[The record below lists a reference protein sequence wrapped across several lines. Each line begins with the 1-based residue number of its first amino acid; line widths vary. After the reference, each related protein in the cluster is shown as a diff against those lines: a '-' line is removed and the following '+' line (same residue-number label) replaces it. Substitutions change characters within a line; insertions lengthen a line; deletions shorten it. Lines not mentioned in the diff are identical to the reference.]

1 MPAVKNR
8 IPDALA
14 KFETIDT
21 SASWQI
27 YNGTGS
33 KAGRSAFLSTHQTL
47 RIKPTT
53 SGIPITLETEFY
65 ANASDLGRQ
74 MVFTSFVRC
83 HVGATV
89 TTLLCDAL
97 SPMPSY
103 STGTQIQI
111 EKSIPRSEHGT
122 LATGGW
128 TVIRSNSHTPPN
140 VGSQPKIKMS
150 MIIEVSDH
158 SGLVNSVEPYVY
170 ISIPACY
177 GEFDFQNNKAAYYSF
192 NGLPQVLR
200 DYEKS
205 SSPTWPLFRMLDVLN
220 FGTGLADEYA
230 DEWTYVDY
238 MDGFDGTSSTRSKL
252 VDPVVAPISVLPWL
266 NQFVGSKN
274 TAGTATRTPWA
285 SIPATWGL
293 IDSQMDEDAD
303 GTLAWEEFE
312 SYSPSFA
319 NSENALRWQV
329 STGYAGFAAGSYEAL
344 EAAVKFVLT
353 GTKWVQISKMG
364 FTVSPGPPEI
374 ISPTWTLTVTTYV
387 EETPDVTS
395 ISDTSAL
402 VEGIIND
409 VKPIGIKII
418 HELIAM
424 P

>member
-27 YNGTGS
+27 YNGIAS
-33 KAGRSAFLSTHQTL
+33 KAGRSSFLASHQTL

-53 SGIPITLETEFY
+53 NGTPITLETEFY
-65 ANASDLGRQ
+65 INSSDLARP
-74 MVFTSFVRC
+74 MIFASFVRC
-83 HVGATV
+83 HVGASI
-89 TTLLCDAL
+89 TTLLFDAL

-103 STGTQIQI
+103 SLGSDVQI

-122 LATGGW
+122 LSSGGW
-128 TVIRSNSHTPPN
+128 TVVRSNTYTPPS
-140 VGSQPKIKMS
+140 VGSQPKLKMS
-150 MIIEVSDH
+150 MVISVTDH
-158 SGLVNSVEPYVY
+158 NGLVNSTEPYVY

-177 GEFDFQNNKAAYYSF
+177 GEYDFQNNNSAFYAF
-192 NGLPQVLR
+192 NGLPQVMR
-200 DYEKS
+200 DYEIS
-205 SSPTWPLFRMLDVLN
+205 STPSWPLFRMLDVLSY
-220 FGTGLADEYA
+220 GVGLSDEYA

-238 MDGFDGTSSTRSKL
+238 MDGFDGTAATRSKL
-252 VDPVVAPISVLPWL
+252 VDPAVAPITILPWL

-285 SIPATWGL
+285 SVPATWGL

-319 NSENALRWQV
+319 NSENALRWQA

-353 GTKWVQISKMG
+353 GTKWVEISKMG
-364 FTVSPGPPEI
+364 FTVELGPPEKI
-374 ISPTWTLTVTTYV
+374 IPTWTMYVTTYV
-387 EETPDVTS
+387 EETPDVAN

-418 HELIAM
+418 HQLITM